1 MHRNLHYFFP
11 HPDKFCPERWLPDSK
26 FEKHNTS
33 AFAPFSLGP
42 ANCVGQK
49 LGKREILMA
58 SSILFKSF
66 DLQFADGFDSD
77 AWPKSMRDFFVFT
90 RGPFLVNLTPRHRN

>member
-1 MHRNLHYFFP
+1 M
-11 HPDKFCPERWLPDSK
+11 
-26 FEKHNTS
+26 
-33 AFAPFSLGP
+33 
-42 ANCVGQK
+42 GQK
-49 LGKREILMA
+49 FGKREILMA

-77 AWPKSMRDFFVFT
+77 AWPKSMRDFFVFM